1 MNANEH
7 DRRLEEVAAFAL
19 GSLDAEQVADFKE
32 HLKDCKRCQEQL
44 RWFTP
49 AVRALPEAVEPRTP
63 PPELKVRLMEE
74 VRADA
79 EVEANRAR
87 VEERRER
94 AADRQTFREW
104 LGGISFGGLTWKP
117 LAGVAAVIL
126 VVAAGIGYA
135 IGNGGGV
142 NVHTYEAPQTA
153 GIQAAVVR
161 EGDEGEL
168 RLTGVG
174 QVEEGKTLEAW
185 VQRGETYEPVKM
197 LFKPDAKGDATTQ
210 IEDLKGAEAV
220 LVTEEPAAGSKQP
233 TTEPF
238 IDVPVEDS

>member
-19 GSLDAEQVADFKE
+19 GALDAEQIADFKE
-32 HLKDCKRCQEQL
+32 HLKDCKSCQDEL
-44 RWFTP
+44 RWLAT
-49 AVRALPEAVEPRTP
+49 AVRALPESVEQRTP

-74 VRADA
+74 VHADVAAEAKEARAA
-79 EVEANRAR
+79 
-87 VEERRER
+87 ERRER
-94 AADRQTFREW
+94 AESRAGFREW
-104 LGGISFGGLTWKP
+104 LAGVNLGGLTWKP

-126 VVAAGIGYA
+126 IVAAGIGYA
-135 IGNGGGV
+135 IGNGGGT
-142 NVHTYEAPQTA
+142 NLHTYEAPQAA
-153 GIQAAVVR
+153 GIQASVVR
-161 EGDEGEL
+161 EGDQGEL

-174 QVEEGKTLEAW
+174 EVEKGKTLEAW
-185 VQRGETYEPVKM
+185 VKRGETVEPVKM
-197 LFKPDAKGDATTQ
+197 LFKPDAEGNATTE

-238 IDVPVEDS
+238 INVPLET

>member
-19 GSLDAEQVADFKE
+19 GALDEAQMDDFRE
-32 HLKDCKRCQEQL
+32 HLEDCKRCQEQL
-44 RWFTP
+44 RWFMP
-49 AVRALPEAVEPRTP
+49 AVQALPEAVEQRTP

-79 EVEANRAR
+79 AAEAKEARAA
-87 VEERRER
+87 ERRER
-94 AADRQTFREW
+94 AESRGSFREW
-104 LGGISFGGLTWKP
+104 LAGVNLGGLTWKP

-126 VVAAGIGYA
+126 IVAAGIGYA
-135 IGNGGGV
+135 VGNGGGT
-142 NVHTYEAPQTA
+142 NLHTYEAPQTA
-153 GIQAAVVR
+153 GIGAAVVR

-185 VQRGETYEPVKM
+185 VQRGKTYEPVKM
-197 LFKPDAKGDATTQ
+197 LFKPDAQGNATTQ
-210 IEDLKGAEAV
+210 IEDLKDAEAV

-233 TTEPF
+233 TTKPF
-238 IDVPVEDS
+238 VNVPIET